1 MIAQHGAFTREG
13 IESMWEQQ
21 VVIPEG
27 MVIPE
32 PEMFAN
38 EEGDED
44 EDEDEED
51 EDEDED
57 DEERQVQVQV
67 VAQETETDD
76 RNERPK
82 KLSLFRAARLTG
94 SLAKQPR
101 E

>member
-1 MIAQHGAFTREG
+1 MIAKHGAFTREG

-38 EEGDED
+38 EEQEEDEDEDDED
-44 EDEDEED
+44 EDED
-51 EDEDED
+51 D

-67 VAQETETDD
+67 VAQEAETDD

>member
-1 MIAQHGAFTREG
+1 MIAKHGAFTREG

-32 PEMFAN
+32 PEIFAN
-38 EEGDED
+38 AEEDDEADED
-44 EDEDEED
+44 NEED
-51 EDEDED
+51 EDEGSDG
-57 DEERQVQVQV
+57 EERQVQVQV
-67 VAQETETDD
+67 VAQESDD
-76 RNERPK
+76 RNKRPK